1 MMSKKLEVVIRK
13 RQRNYCIK
21 YVDPLFR
28 PEKIIHA
35 TPIHVRK
42 PVIENLLVDIRRY
55 YDEGEAEV
63 TEADICKHFGCGRQL
78 SPTEKL
84 YGDTCIKHQ
93 RKETTLSIIDKH
105 LSL

>member
-1 MMSKKLEVVIRK
+1 MSKKLEVVIRK

-55 YDEGEAEV
+55 YDEGEIQV
-63 TEADICKHFGCGRQL
+63 TEADICKQFGCGRQL

-84 YGDTCIKHQ
+84 YGTRCINHQ
-93 RKETTLSIIDKH
+93 KKETILGIIDKH